1 MNGTRIIQLT
11 DTHLFGSHD
20 GRLMGADTNQ
30 SFQAVWER
38 IQSSTF
44 NPEAILVTGDLTQD
58 DSLES
63 YQWLKSLLDTS
74 NAPYLWTCGNHDDA
88 RLMRQVNP
96 EAMVHHMDLGNW
108 QVVMLNSQIPGQI
121 PGFLSSKELALLE
134 HSLTSNPEKYT
145 LVAFHHPAYSIE
157 SQWLDN
163 ISLKNAAQFMELIQ
177 SYPNVRV
184 VLNGHIHQERDQLVE
199 DVRFLS
205 TPSTCVQFKPKCDD
219 FMLDDRWPGYREL
232 ELMPDGTVNTRVIR
246 LEGYSLELDLA
257 ANGY

>member
-1 MNGTRIIQLT
+1 MIGTRIIQLT
-11 DTHLFGSHD
+11 DTHLFGSRD

-30 SFQAVWER
+30 SFLAVWER
-38 IQSSTF
+38 IQSSSF
-44 NPEAILVTGDLTQD
+44 NPKAILVTGDLTQD

-63 YQWLKSLLDTS
+63 YQLLKDLLDTS
-74 NAPYLWTCGNHDDA
+74 NTPYLWTCGNHDDA

-96 EAMVHHMDLGNW
+96 AAMAAHLDLGNW
-108 QVVMLNSQIPGQI
+108 QIIMLNSQIPGQI
-121 PGFLSSKELALLE
+121 PGFLASKELQFLE
-134 HSLTSNPEKYT
+134 QYLTDNPDKHT

-163 ISLKNAAQFMELIQ
+163 ISLKNASQFIELIQ
-177 SYPNVRV
+177 SYPNTRV
-184 VLNGHIHQERDQLVE
+184 VLNGHIHQEKDQFIQN
-199 DVRFLS
+199 VRFLS

-232 ELMPDGTVNTRVIR
+232 ELMPDGTVNTRVVR
-246 LEGYSLELDLA
+246 LEGYALELDLA